1 MTAENQFLRGQNPLL
16 TELELELT
24 RRPQHTPL
32 AANRRA
38 RCGGGPAGPAAAAGR
53 CRRGRYAVAQHVAA
67 SQAAASRGASA
78 DAAAPCQRSTARRRT
93 RSTASADA
101 QRV

>member
-16 TELELELT
+16 PELELT

-53 CRRGRYAVAQHVAA
+53 IRRGRYAVAQHVAA
-67 SQAAASRGASA
+67 IAGSSVARRERLN
-78 DAAAPCQRSTARRRT
+78 AAAPSPRATARRRP
-93 RSTASADA
+93 A
-101 QRV
+101 QT

>member
-16 TELELELT
+16 PELELT

-32 AANRRA
+32 AAQRRA

-53 CRRGRYAVAQHVAA
+53 CRRGRCAVAQHVAA
-67 SQAAASRGASA
+67 SQAAASRVASA
-78 DAAAPCQRSTARRRT
+78 DAAAPCQLDGAAPHKKHR
-93 RSTASADA
+93 
-101 QRV
+101 QR

>member
-1 MTAENQFLRGQNPLL
+1 MAAENQFLRGQNPLL
-16 TELELELT
+16 PALEHT

-53 CRRGRYAVAQHVAA
+53 CRRGRYAVAQYVAA
-67 SQAAASRGASA
+67 SQAAASRRERGRRGPRPAL
-78 DAAAPCQRSTARRRT
+78 DGAAPHKKHRQR
-93 RSTASADA
+93 
-101 QRV
+101 

>member
-16 TELELELT
+16 PELELT

-32 AANRRA
+32 AAQRRA

-53 CRRGRYAVAQHVAA
+53 CRRGRYAVAQYVAA
-67 SQAAASRGASA
+67 SQAAASRVASA
-78 DAAAPCQRSTARRRT
+78 DAAAPCQLDGAAPHKKHR
-93 RSTASADA
+93 
-101 QRV
+101 QR

>member
-16 TELELELT
+16 PELELT

-32 AANRRA
+32 AAQRRA

-53 CRRGRYAVAQHVAA
+53 IRRGRYAVAQYVAA
-67 SQAAASRGASA
+67 SQAAASRVASA
-78 DAAAPCQRSTARRRT
+78 DAAAPCQLDGAAPHKKHR
-93 RSTASADA
+93 
-101 QRV
+101 QR